1 MRDAEDARQE
11 EEEGGGRQEALRV
24 VHHLAQVAEIEM
36 WCLTCGLFR
45 YTRG

>member
-24 VHHLAQVAEIEM
+24 VHHLAQAAEIRNVVLNM
-36 WCLTCGLFR
+36 WPFLI
-45 YTRG
+45 Y